1 MASFAY
7 EAVDTNGKSKSGSV
21 DATDLEQAQSLL
33 RKEGLTIISLKEA
46 SVLEKDISF
55 GIKKGIKPR
64 ELGVFCKQF
73 VSILQAGVPIITA
86 LEMLYEQTTNPT
98 LKEDLESVRNDVAKG
113 ESLAGAMEN
122 CNDFPD
128 ILINMVSAGEAS
140 GSLEVAF
147 ERMSTHFE
155 KDARLK
161 GMLKKAMIYPIVV
174 CIVAVAVVIIMMVM
188 VIPNFVGMFAD
199 MGTELPAMTK
209 FVMNMSDFVIKKWY
223 VLIMIVL
230 GVVVAFK
237 LFSTTDY
244 GKHILAR
251 INLSLPIFGNM
262 AAKTACARFA
272 SQMSTLMAAGLPIIE
287 AIDITANTMD
297 NILYKEGLQ
306 DAKEQVAKGIPLS
319 QPLIETGLFPAMI
332 CQMTKI
338 GEETGN
344 IEEML
349 DKCAEYYD
357 EEVELAT
364 QALTAAL
371 EPLIIVVLA
380 GIVGVIVIAVMQPM
394 FSMYSGID
402 NL

>member
-1 MASFAY
+1 MASYVY
-7 EAVDTNGKSKSGSV
+7 EAIDSNGKSKNGSI
-21 DATDLEQAQSLL
+21 DATDLEQAQTLL
-33 RKEGLTIISLKEA
+33 RKDGLTIISLKEG
-46 SVLEKDISF
+46 SVLDKDISF
-55 GIKKGIKPR
+55 GVKKKITPR
-64 ELGVFCKQF
+64 EFAVLCKQF
-73 VSILQAGVPIITA
+73 VSILQAGVPIISA

-98 LKEDLESVRNDVAKG
+98 LKEDLEAVRNDVAKG

-128 ILINMVSAGEAS
+128 ILINMVAAGEAS

-147 ERMSTHFE
+147 DRMSVQFE

-161 GMLKKAMIYPIVV
+161 GMVKKAMIYPIVV
-174 CIVAVAVVIIMMVM
+174 AIVAVVVVIIMMVM

-199 MGTELPAMTK
+199 MDVEMPMMTRL
-209 FVMNMSDFVIKKWY
+209 VMSMSDFVIHKWY
-223 VLIMIVL
+223 ILVAIVAA
-230 GVVVAFK
+230 VVISYKVFA
-237 LFSTTDY
+237 STEN

-251 INLSLPIFGNM
+251 LQLSMPIFGNM
-262 AAKTACARFA
+262 ATKTACARFA
-272 SQMSTLMAAGLPIIE
+272 RQMSTLMAAGLPIID
-287 AIDITANTMD
+287 AIEITANTMD
-297 NILYKEGLQ
+297 NILYKEGLK
-306 DAKEQVAKGIPLS
+306 DAKDLVEKGIPLS

-349 DKCAEYYD
+349 EKCANYYD

-364 QALTAAL
+364 QSLSAAL
-371 EPLIIVVLA
+371 EPLIIVLLA
-380 GIVGVIVIAVMQPM
+380 GIVGVIVMAVMQPM
-394 FSMYSGID
+394 FAMYSGID

>member
-1 MASFAY
+1 MASYVY
-7 EAVDTNGKSKSGSV
+7 EAIDSNGKSKNGSI
-21 DATDLEQAQSLL
+21 DATDLEQAQTLL
-33 RKEGLTIISLKEA
+33 RKDGLTIISLKEG
-46 SVLEKDISF
+46 SVLDKDISF
-55 GIKKGIKPR
+55 GVKKKITPR
-64 ELGVFCKQF
+64 EYGVLCKQF

-98 LKEDLESVRNDVAKG
+98 LKEDLEAVRNDVAKG

-147 ERMSTHFE
+147 DRMSVHFE

-161 GMLKKAMIYPIVV
+161 GMVKKAMIYPIVV
-174 CIVAVAVVIIMMVM
+174 ACVAVVVVIIMMVM

-199 MGTELPAMTK
+199 MNVELPMMTK
-209 FVMNMSDFVIKKWY
+209 LVMAMSDFVIHKWY
-223 VLIMIVL
+223 ILVAIVAAI
-230 GVVVAFK
+230 VIAFK
-237 LFSTTDY
+237 VFQSTDN
-244 GKHILAR
+244 GKHVLAR
-251 INLSLPIFGNM
+251 LQLSMPIFGNM

-272 SQMSTLMAAGLPIIE
+272 RQMSTLMAAGLPIIE

-297 NILYKEGLQ
+297 NILYKEGLK
-306 DAKEQVAKGIPLS
+306 DTKDQVEKGIPLS

-349 DKCAEYYD
+349 EKCAEYYD

-364 QALTAAL
+364 QSLSAAL
-371 EPLIIVVLA
+371 EPLIIVLLA
-380 GIVGVIVIAVMQPM
+380 GIVGVIVMAVMQPM
-394 FSMYSGID
+394 FAMYSGVE

>member
-1 MASFAY
+1 MANFKY
-7 EAVDTNGKSKSGSV
+7 EALDTNGKSKSGSLE
-21 DATDLEQAQSLL
+21 ATDLEQAQMLL
-33 RKEGLTIISLKEA
+33 RKDGLTIISLDEG
-46 SVLEKDISF
+46 SVLDKDISF
-55 GIKKGIKPR
+55 GIRKGIKPR
-64 ELGVFCKQF
+64 ELGVLCKQF

-98 LKEDLESVRNDVAKG
+98 LKEDLEAVRNDVAKG

-128 ILINMVSAGEAS
+128 ILINMVAAGEAS

-174 CIVAVAVVIIMMVM
+174 ALVAVVVVIIMMVM

-209 FVMNMSDFVIKKWY
+209 FVMAMSDFVIKKWY
-223 VLIMIVL
+223 VLVIIVAT
-230 GVVVAFK
+230 VVAVYKIFA
-237 LFSTTDY
+237 STDN
-244 GKHILAR
+244 GKHIIAR
-251 INLSLPIFGNM
+251 INLALPIFGNM

-272 SQMSTLMAAGLPIIE
+272 RQMSTLMAAGLPIID
-287 AIDITANTMD
+287 AIDITAHTMD
-297 NILYKEGLQ
+297 NILYKEGLL
-306 DAKEQVAKGIPLS
+306 DAKEQVAKGVPLS

-344 IEEML
+344 VEEML

-364 QALTAAL
+364 QGLTAAL

-380 GIVGVIVIAVMQPM
+380 GIVGVIVIAVMSPM
-394 FSMYSGID
+394 FSMYSAID
-402 NL
+402 NM